1 MSDFENDNQQVTHYD
16 PVAEAN
22 AATDTAKQEGPDERN
37 WKQMLKQRD
46 SMREENERIRR
57 EAEDLKRQLEA
68 ARGDDDLVEQRH
80 LKAAI
85 NKIQADNLDMRLKS
99 KFPDF
104 DQVVNSQALKKL
116 AQEDPELA
124 YAIDS
129 TQDMYAKAVSAYK
142 MIKSRSTTQ
151 TYSEEDERFEENS
164 YKPRSSNS
172 LNPGKADSPISQAN
186 AFQRGGISQEEKLR
200 HYREMQEAIKNHQ
213 N

>member
-1 MSDFENDNQQVTHYD
+1 MSDFIGDNEQVTHYD

-22 AATDTAKQEGPDERN
+22 ARAVEEKPKEETFDQKN
-37 WKQMLKQRD
+37 WRQ
-46 SMREENERIRR
+46 MREENDRIKR
-57 EAEDLKRQLEA
+57 EAEELKRQLEA

-85 NKIQADNLDMRLKS
+85 NKIQADNLDLRLKS
-99 KFPDF
+99 KYPDF
-104 DQVVNSQALKKL
+104 DQVVNSAALKKL

-142 MIKSRSTTQ
+142 MLKTRMPQ
-151 TYSEEDERFEENS
+151 EQYNEDDERFEENM

-172 LNPGKADSPISQAN
+172 LNPGRSDSPLSHAN
-186 AFQRGGISQEEKLR
+186 AFQRGLSQEERSKY
-200 HYREMQEAIKNHQ
+200 YREMQEAIKNHR